1 MDPNHTLPSPS
12 LSQTPSKQCSLCE
25 QTFIKS
31 PDAHYSCILCTKS
44 ICESCSVSQDNSV
57 YRYCVKCYKF
67 LIYLPSSSIQQ
78 LQLEAVTNH
87 ELSSKVTKLQEEI
100 TVNVKRL
107 KRLNNDLDSLDE
119 KQTII
124 DTLQTEVDQNVLKI
138 KEVTIGI
145 KTLNLEN
152 EEMERILCE
161 KAEIIE
167 VLSQELTKIKSEA
180 AENKRNSN
188 AIPPECSELYQ
199 ENQEL
204 KSKLKEMEQD
214 HITYTQQLVESLELL
229 KSQLIK
235 ERNENSET
243 RSRSDSS
250 NDIENSE
257 SIEIEKSRIK
267 ELQEELRISRRQL
280 ELMRA
285 SRVDIPGK
293 SKPGALHDKK
303 KCEVF

>member
-1 MDPNHTLPSPS
+1 
-12 LSQTPSKQCSLCE
+12 
-25 QTFIKS
+25 
-31 PDAHYSCILCTKS
+31 
-44 ICESCSVSQDNSV
+44 
-57 YRYCVKCYKF
+57 
-67 LIYLPSSSIQQ
+67 
-78 LQLEAVTNH
+78 
-87 ELSSKVTKLQEEI
+87 
-100 TVNVKRL
+100 
-107 KRLNNDLDSLDE
+107 
-119 KQTII
+119 
-124 DTLQTEVDQNVLKI
+124 
-138 KEVTIGI
+138 
-145 KTLNLEN
+145 
-152 EEMERILCE
+152 
-161 KAEIIE
+161 
-167 VLSQELTKIKSEA
+167 
-180 AENKRNSN
+180 
-188 AIPPECSELYQ
+188 
-199 ENQEL
+199 
-204 KSKLKEMEQD
+204 MEQD